1 MLNITKAFFPTE
13 KIMLQLYL
21 PSSFTKSLNVTMLFV
36 KKEISKQN
44 ITFVAQVSSYICKRF
59 KDLRDF
65 KDTDRNAANYH

>member
-13 KIMLQLYL
+13 KIVLQLYL
-21 PSSFTKSLNVTMLFV
+21 PSSFTKSLNVAMLFV

-44 ITFVAQVSSYICKRF
+44 ITFVAQVSSYICKWF

-65 KDTDRNAANYH
+65 KDTDRNGANYH